1 MPPRR
6 AGSGSI
12 VAMRSLIAVVAVAA
26 CATGCGKSS
35 TKRGPGGGPTSGGD
49 AGSGNGSQA
58 AAARWAPLVQPPV
71 SPACA
76 AARRFFG
83 YGATCVEQPLPELTT
98 AAGTITRLWAT
109 DDPTKAWVYALTPPS
124 GPPIAAEAGP
134 YDDQILRKVTA
145 QLDVPTTPPD
155 VLARLYAALLLQA
168 AEVRCV
174 DGPAPVGRTYATKR
188 PCAAPRFATVGGK
201 AVLQFAVEEYPH
213 PALLNR
219 DDHRL
224 YWYQVEVLPH
234 ELSSMEGEG
243 LAELEPAPALPA
255 SAPPLPTMAAPPTY
269 LGTPAPAPADVDA
282 ALCKAAADT
291 LSGMAGRACKAYR
304 YPTLALPTGELFYL
318 ANDAG
323 QRYLLGSRAADGTI
337 RVGFDVETHSPVAAL
352 IPTYDPAVVSP
363 ATFLGAYLLQ
373 SGKPARILCL
383 PGAGDALPDD
393 PCTPPT
399 AEKQGDQLL
408 IKAVIAE
415 LPLPGAGSRESEPA
429 VRRIAWEFS
438 PGGGM
443 SGGGTR
449 LVDLRAPTP

>member
-1 MPPRR
+1 
-6 AGSGSI
+6 
-12 VAMRSLIAVVAVAA
+12 MRSVIAVGVLAA
-26 CATGCGKSS
+26 WAAGGCGKSS
-35 TKRGPGGGPTSGGD
+35 TKPAPGGGPASGAD
-49 AGSGNGSQA
+49 AGSGNRSQA
-58 AAARWAPLVQPPV
+58 AAARWAPIVQPPV

-76 AARRFFG
+76 AARRYFG

-109 DDPTKAWVYALTPPS
+109 DDPTKAWVYVLSPPS
-124 GPPIAAEAGP
+124 GAPIAAEAGP

-145 QLDVPTTPPD
+145 QLDVPATPPD

-168 AEVRCV
+168 AEVRCA
-174 DGPAPVGRTYATKR
+174 DGPAPVGRAYASRR
-188 PCAAPRFATVGGK
+188 PCAAPRFATVAGK
-201 AVLQFAVEEYPH
+201 PVLQFAVEEYPH
-213 PALLNR
+213 PTLLNR
-219 DDHRL
+219 DQHRL
-224 YWYQVEVLPH
+224 YWYQVEVRPH

-243 LAELEPAPALPA
+243 LAELEPANPPLPA
-255 SAPPLPTMAAPPTY
+255 SAPPLPAMTAPPTY
-269 LGTPAPAPADVDA
+269 LGTPEPAPADLDA

-304 YPTLALPTGELFYL
+304 YPALALPTGELFYL

-337 RVGFDVETHSPVAAL
+337 RVGFDVETHSLLGAL
-352 IPTYDPAVVSP
+352 VPTYDPAVVSP

-383 PGAGDALPDD
+383 PGSGDALPDD
-393 PCTPPT
+393 PCTAPT
-399 AEKQGDQLL
+399 AELQGDQLM

-449 LVDLRAPTP
+449 LVDLREPTP